1 VEASGGVL
9 TALPPR
15 ALEPNDTV
23 SIDIGRHNFYKHQN
37 SSGAFPFL
45 QREAFVI
52 ILRLSTRATISRI
65 LRSLHLMW
73 EHFTR
78 IRGILP
84 MARNLT
90 PNCLEH

>member
-1 VEASGGVL
+1 MEASGGVL

-45 QREAFVI
+45 QQEAFAI
-52 ILRLSTRATISRI
+52 ILRLSTRAYNIADTPIAAFDVGT
-65 LRSLHLMW
+65 LHKD
-73 EHFTR
+73 TR
-78 IRGILP
+78 DLANGAKPHAKL
-84 MARNLT
+84 LGT
-90 PNCLEH
+90 